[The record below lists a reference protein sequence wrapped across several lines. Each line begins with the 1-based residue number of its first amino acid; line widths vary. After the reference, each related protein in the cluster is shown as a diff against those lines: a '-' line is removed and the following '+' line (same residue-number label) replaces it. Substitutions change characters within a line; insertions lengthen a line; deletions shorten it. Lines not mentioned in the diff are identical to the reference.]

1 MTSSADFWFYSLGV
15 AIGSEK
21 VAAETLVE
29 KYGPVREGFLERT
42 GFTNLFRTPS
52 ETTSLELAL
61 QSLSAVDPDWIKANV
76 DGIVFITSTGER
88 SAPGNAHLLH
98 SSLDLP
104 AGVFVLDVNDACTGF
119 VRGLRVAT
127 SLLHGGVA
135 SRVLLVLSDTYS
147 KLYGEQN
154 LKVSPLFSDGASAH
168 LISVDRLSTKPAQA
182 QERHWRILG
191 STFISEGRHADDL
204 TISHSTDNF
213 EFGELTMNGGGVFNF
228 VVKHLKSSISKACE
242 VSSIEPNTIDTWY
255 VHQGSRAVVDAVEK
269 TLGIT
274 DATLFRAGDY
284 GNVVGSALP
293 FQLWEDTAHA
303 SEAHRIGLAAFGV
316 GLTLGVV
323 VIDQIAI
330 V

>member
-1 MTSSADFWFYSLGV
+1 MSSANFWFYSLGK
-15 AIGSEK
+15 AIGSE
-21 VAAETLVE
+21 LVTAGDLAE

-42 GFTNLFRTPS
+42 GFTTLYRASAT
-52 ETTSLELAL
+52 TTSLDLAL
-61 QSLSAVDPDWIKANV
+61 QALSATNPEWLQENV
-76 DGIVFITSTGER
+76 DAIVFVTSTGER
-88 SAPGNAHLLH
+88 AAPGNAHLLH

-104 AGVFVLDVNDACTGF
+104 ADVFVLDVNDACTGF
-119 VRGLRVAT
+119 VRGLTVAT
-127 SLLHGGVA
+127 SLVQGGLA

-147 KLYGEQN
+147 KLYGEDD

-168 LISVDRLSTKPAQA
+168 LISADRLTSKPDNA
-182 QERHWRILG
+182 QERHWQILA

-204 TISHSTDNF
+204 TIRHSNDAS

-228 VVKHLKSSISKACE
+228 VVKHLRPSIAKACD
-242 VSSIEPNTIDTWY
+242 VSGIEPATIDTWY

-274 DATLFRAGDY
+274 DGSLFRAGGY

-293 FQLWEDTAHA
+293 FQLWEDTAYA
-303 SEAHRIGLAAFGV
+303 SQALRVGLAAFGV

-323 VIDQIAI
+323 IIDQLAI
-330 V
+330 S

>member
-1 MTSSADFWFYSLGV
+1 MSSANFWFYSLGK
-15 AIGSEK
+15 AIGSE
-21 VAAETLVE
+21 LVTAGNLAE

-42 GFTNLFRTPS
+42 GFTTLYRAS
-52 ETTSLELAL
+52 ETTTSLDLSL
-61 QSLSAVDPDWIKANV
+61 QALSATDPEWLQENV
-76 DGIVFITSTGER
+76 DAIVFVTSTGER
-88 SAPGNAHLLH
+88 AAPGNGHLLH

-104 AGVFVLDVNDACTGF
+104 ADVFVLDVNDACTGF
-119 VRGLRVAT
+119 VRGLTVAT
-127 SLLHGGVA
+127 SLVQGGLA

-147 KLYGEQN
+147 KLYGEDD

-168 LISVDRLSTKPAQA
+168 LISADRLPSKPANA
-182 QERHWRILG
+182 QERHWQILG

-204 TISHSTDNF
+204 TIRHSKNAS

-228 VVKHLKSSISKACE
+228 VVRHLRPSIAKACA
-242 VSSIEPNTIDTWY
+242 VSGIEPATIDTWY

-274 DATLFRAGDY
+274 GRSLFRASDY

-293 FQLWEDTAHA
+293 FQLWDDAAHA
-303 SEAHRIGLAAFGV
+303 SEPHRIGLAAFGV

-323 VIDQIAI
+323 LIDQLAI
-330 V
+330 S